1 MRRVHLVGIGGAG
14 MSAVAR
20 ILLSQGVEVSGS
32 DQRRSSVTDELVSSG
47 AVVSI
52 GHNESAVDGADLV
65 VYSAA
70 VPDSNPEIV
79 RAKELGIEVIDRAEM
94 LGRLSAPFPVRVA
107 IAGTHGKTTTTAMTA
122 AVLVKGGLDPTVT
135 VGGDVIEWGSNTRV
149 GGSRI
154 FVTEACEAFRSFLK
168 LRPSIAV
175 ITNIEAD
182 HLDYY
187 GSMDC
192 IVEAFRQFI
201 ENVDSDGVI
210 AACADD
216 NCTFEVAKSSRRR
229 KVFYSTENNNA
240 DVFAEEISVQSS
252 APSYKLVCGG
262 KILGNIHLRVPGI
275 HNVRNS
281 LAAAAVGI
289 QLGVGFDEIA
299 VALAE
304 FKGVGR
310 RFEIIAEHEGV
321 LIVDD
326 YAHHPTEIRATLSA
340 ARLYGKRVIAIFQPH
355 LYSRTR
361 FFAEEFA
368 ESLSLADEVF
378 VTDIYAAREQPIEGV
393 AAQDIVEH
401 INSAKVRYVPNKS
414 EIGEILLPN
423 LRNGDVVVTLG
434 AGDIRQAAIDLA
446 SAFSGVVSSSV
457 QAPSKP

>member
-1 MRRVHLVGIGGAG
+1 
-14 MSAVAR
+14 MSAIAR

-32 DQRRSSVTDELVSSG
+32 DQRRSSVTEELASSG
-47 AVVSI
+47 AIVSI
-52 GHNESAVDGADLV
+52 GHNEAAVDGADLV
-65 VYSAA
+65 IYSAA
-70 VPDSNPEIV
+70 VAESNPEII
-79 RAKELGIEVIDRAEM
+79 RARELGIEVIDRAEM
-94 LGRLSAPFPVRVA
+94 LGRLSAHFPVRVA
-107 IAGTHGKTTTTAMTA
+107 VAGTHGKTTTTAMTA
-122 AVLVKGGLDPTVT
+122 AVLEKGGLDPTVT
-135 VGGDVIEWGSNTRV
+135 VGGDVVEWGSNTRV

-168 LRPSIAV
+168 LKPSIAI

-187 GSMDC
+187 GSVNSIID
-192 IVEAFRQFI
+192 AFRQFV
-201 ENVDSDGVI
+201 ENIDSDGVI

-216 NCTFEVAKSSRRR
+216 DCAIEIAKSSSRR
-229 KVFYSTENNNA
+229 KVFYSTEDNNA
-240 DVFAEEISVQSS
+240 DVFAAEMSVQSS
-252 APSYKLVCGG
+252 APSYELVCGG
-262 KILGNIHLRVPGI
+262 RTLGSIRLRVPGV

-289 QLGVGFDEIA
+289 QLGVSFDDIA
-299 VALAE
+299 GALAE
-304 FKGVGR
+304 FRGVGR

-340 ARLYGKRVIAIFQPH
+340 ARFYGKRIIAVFQPH

-368 ESLSLADEVF
+368 ESLSLADEIF

-393 AAQDIVEH
+393 AAQDIVKYM
-401 INSAKVRYVPNKS
+401 NPAKVQYVPDKS
-414 EIGEILLPN
+414 EIAEILLPK
-423 LRNGDVVVTLG
+423 LREGDVVITLG

-446 SAFSGVVSSSV
+446 SAFSGVVSTSV
-457 QAPSKP
+457 QSPSKS